1 MIEVRETIEFTK
13 WLAGLR
19 DPVAKA
25 KISSRIQRLAFG
37 NPGDVAAI
45 GHGLSELRIHYGPG
59 YRIYFVQKGP
69 VMILLLG
76 GGDKSTQNRDI
87 MRVQSLAKDY
97 L

>member
-1 MIEVRETIEFTK
+1 MIEVRETIEFSK
-13 WLAGLR
+13 WLSGLR

-25 KISSRIQRLAFG
+25 KITLRIRRLAFG

-45 GHGLSELRIHYGPG
+45 GHGLSEMRIHYGPG

-76 GGDKSTQNRDI
+76 GGDKSTQRRDI
-87 MRVQSLAKDY
+87 AQVQILAKDY
-97 L
+97 Q

>member
-1 MIEVRETIEFTK
+1 MIEVRETTEFSK
-13 WLAGLR
+13 WLSGLR

-37 NPGDVAAI
+37 NPGDVASI
-45 GHGLSELRIHYGPG
+45 GHGLSEMRIHYGPG

-69 VMILLLG
+69 LMILLLG
-76 GGDKSTQNRDI
+76 GGDKSTQKRDI
-87 MRVQSLAKDY
+87 TRVQSLAQDY